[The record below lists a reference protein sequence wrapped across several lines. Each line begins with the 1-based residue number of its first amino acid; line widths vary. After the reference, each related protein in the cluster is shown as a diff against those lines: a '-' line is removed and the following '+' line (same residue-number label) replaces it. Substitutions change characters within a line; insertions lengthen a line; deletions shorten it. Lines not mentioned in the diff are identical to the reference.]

1 MPIFQG
7 EPALL
12 DAFRRGERW
21 ALERVYR
28 SHVRTVDRYLG
39 ALAHA
44 AHTPELIQ
52 PDSIAD
58 LLQEVFVRAFS
69 RGARAAYDSERPYGP
84 YLRRIAK
91 NLLIDQLRARGRSVE
106 ESFELLPDSDS
117 IPSDY
122 GEHADPHVNAV
133 LASYL
138 AGLPSELREV
148 YEQRFILGNSQETAC
163 AALGV
168 TRRRLRTNEARL
180 LSGLRRALFHNGI
193 MRGDVTAPVR
203 FALTLNTDA
212 AM

>member
-7 EPALL
+7 DPAFL

-28 SHVRTVDRYLG
+28 AHVRAIDRYLT

-44 AHTPELIQ
+44 AHAPELIQ
-52 PDSIAD
+52 PGSIAD
-58 LLQEVFVRAFS
+58 LLQEVFVRALS
-69 RGARAAYDSERPYGP
+69 PGARAAYDSDRPYAP

-106 ESFELLPDSDS
+106 ESLEVLPDSDS

-122 GEHADPHVNAV
+122 REPADPRVNAV

-138 AGLPSELREV
+138 AGLTPDLRGI
-148 YEQRFILGNSQETAC
+148 YDQRFVLGNSQETAC
-163 AALGV
+163 AALGI
-168 TRRRLRTNEARL
+168 TRRRLRTDEARL
-180 LSGLRRALFHNGI
+180 LSGLRRALLHNGI
-193 MRGDVTAPVR
+193 MRGDLTAPVG
-203 FALTLNTDA
+203 FTATLDA
-212 AM
+212 DVAR